1 MALGLYAEAVNDCHN
16 AISKDA
22 EYSRAYLRRARAFRA
37 MNKFNDSVRDYR
49 RYLCFDP
56 IPGDFKEIQKELDEM
71 IDNKAKEEKGYT
83 SSQKQSSSSANA
95 NRPQSGKKSS
105 SSSSSSRTNPNNSSS
120 NTRTSNSRTTR
131 DAFGNDFDPF
141 SGGVPGAGSY
151 NSYFSPN
158 NNDYSNFYYAELPK
172 PSSSSSHNKHQHQH
186 HHTHSNKAH
195 YHNNTYNS
203 NSYDKYFSYNS
214 DEDDSDNNPQNHTH
228 NHTAGSSSHQRP
240 ASSSSKTSS
249 TPSSSNTNKGLFS
262 LSETDHYTILGVDT
276 AASDRE
282 IKLSYRKLALQF
294 HPDKNKEDH
303 AEDRFKMIA
312 LAYNILTDKVGG
324 VLLYFLCISLISFV
338 SVFLSL
344 S

>member
-71 IDNKAKEEKGYT
+71 IDNKAKEEKDYT
-83 SSQKQSSSSANA
+83 SSSKQPSSSSSASN

-105 SSSSSSRTNPNNSSS
+105 SSSRTNPNS
-120 NTRTSNSRTTR
+120 NTTNTKTSNSRTTK
-131 DAFGNDFDPF
+131 DSFGNDFDPF
-141 SGGVPGAGSY
+141 SGGIPAGGGY
-151 NSYFSPN
+151 NSYFNPS
-158 NNDYSNFYYAELPK
+158 NNDYSSYYNTEQPK
-172 PSSSSSHNKHQHQH
+172 PSSSSSHNKHQHHQ
-186 HHTHSNKAH
+186 THSNKTH

-203 NSYDKYFSYNS
+203 NSYDKYFNYNS
-214 DEDDSDNNPQNHTH
+214 DEDDTDNINGNSNTNTNTH
-228 NHTAGSSSHQRP
+228 NHTHTHTSSHQRP
-240 ASSSSKTSS
+240 SSSSSSKTSS
-249 TPSSSNTNKGLFS
+249 AAANKGLFS
-262 LSETDHYTILGVDT
+262 LKETDHYTILGVDT

-282 IKLSYRKLALQF
+282 IKLAYRKLALQF
-294 HPDKNKEDH
+294 HPDKNKEDN

-312 LAYNILTDKVGG
+312 LAYNILTDKVR
-324 VLLYFLCISLISFV
+324 VLFFLLCFA
-338 SVFLSL
+338 
-344 S
+344 